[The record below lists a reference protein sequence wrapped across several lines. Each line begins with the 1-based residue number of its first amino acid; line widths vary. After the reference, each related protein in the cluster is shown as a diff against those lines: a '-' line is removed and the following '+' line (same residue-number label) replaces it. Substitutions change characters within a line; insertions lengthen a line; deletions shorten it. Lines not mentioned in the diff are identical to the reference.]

1 MLTYWVLLLLPAYL
15 ALVRPKEKW
24 NNQTSLILIFL
35 LTIIIG
41 FRFQIGDDWGNYIN
55 KFENLKKVD
64 NVFLDKEFLYSFLNV
79 ISRQLNFGIYGV
91 NLISGFIFSYG
102 LILFCKSMK
111 RQWLAL
117 TLSIPY
123 IVIVIAM
130 GYTRQSVAL
139 GILMIGYVVLSQ
151 GKKLMF
157 FILNI
162 CASFFHLSSII
173 GIFLLAPFFISS
185 RKYINK
191 ISKTIISFLIVGGLY
206 FVLIDKFI
214 ARYIDIYIET
224 EMSSSGVFIRLFM
237 ILFPSILFLLFEKN
251 LQINANQKILY
262 RSISYYSLSLIPLL
276 IIIPST
282 TVVDRLSLYALPI
295 MTFTMSNLPELKFAN
310 LNRKYINLLA
320 VLMAF
325 LIQYVWLNFAGNSS
339 SWKPYQ
345 NILL

>member
-1 MLTYWVLLLLPAYL
+1 MLIPAFL
-15 ALVRPKEKW
+15 ALVRPKERW
-24 NNQTSLILIFL
+24 NNTTSFILIFL
-35 LTIIIG
+35 FTIIIG
-41 FRFQIGDDWGNYIN
+41 FRFQVGDDWGNYIV

-64 NVFLDKEFLYSFLNV
+64 NVFLDKEFLYSILNV

-91 NLISGFIFSYG
+91 NVISGFIFSSG

-117 TLSIPY
+117 TLSVPY

-139 GILMIGYVVLSQ
+139 GILMIGYIVLSQ
-151 GKKLMF
+151 GKKFIF

-162 CASFFHLSSII
+162 SATFFHLSSII
-173 GIFLLAPFFISS
+173 CIFLLFPFFISS
-185 RKYINK
+185 RKFINK
-191 ISKTIISFLIVGGLY
+191 ISKIIISFFIAGGLY

-214 ARYIDIYIET
+214 SRYIDIYIET
-224 EMSSSGVFIRLFM
+224 EMSSSGVYIRLFM

-251 LQINANQKILY
+251 LQIDTNRKILW

-276 IIIPST
+276 IISPST
-282 TVVDRLSLYALPI
+282 TVIDRLTLYALPI
-295 MTFTMSNLPELKFAN
+295 MTFTLSNLPELRFAN
-310 LNRKYINLLA
+310 LNRKYINLLV

-325 LIQYVWLNFAGNSS
+325 SIQYVWLNFAGNSS

-345 NILL
+345 NILF